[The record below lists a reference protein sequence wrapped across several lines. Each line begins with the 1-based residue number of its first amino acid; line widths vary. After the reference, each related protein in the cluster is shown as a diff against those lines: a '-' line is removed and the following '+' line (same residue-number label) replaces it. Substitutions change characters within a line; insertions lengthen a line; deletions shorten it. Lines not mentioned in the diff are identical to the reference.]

1 MGTIIITLLQRRN
14 GGKAMWRVI
23 EPSRHQLSD
32 IGFTLTAPHTCAE
45 PAAAV
50 PVWQVSFHSVCS
62 AYIICPTEPS
72 WQTQVERHQERQDG
86 LHPGTAD
93 LKLYPGG
100 KWKSMAPK
108 SASCSLLCLQRLDL
122 MQMISVL
129 LLILKTYILM
139 NVNHS
144 PLFLI
149 WLQAKMYAFICY

>member
-1 MGTIIITLLQRRN
+1 M
-14 GGKAMWRVI
+14 

-32 IGFTLTAPHTCAE
+32 IEFALTAPRACAE

-50 PVWQVSFHSVCS
+50 PGWQVSFHSVCS
-62 AYIICPTEPS
+62 AYIIYPTEPP
-72 WQTQVERHQERQDG
+72 WQTQVERQQERQDG

-93 LKLYPGG
+93 FKLYPGG
-100 KWKSMAPK
+100 RWKSMAPK
-108 SASCSLLCLQRLDL
+108 SVSCSLLCLQHLDL

-149 WLQAKMYAFICY
+149 RLRAKIYAFISY